1 MDTYH
6 RWMEVVAGVTLAGVP
21 AISVPAGFDARGL
34 PMGLQLIGPPEGD
47 AALLRLAHA
56 YDLATRWVER
66 VPPPASLTGDS
77 A

>member
-1 MDTYH
+1 
-6 RWMEVVAGVTLAGVP
+6 
-21 AISVPAGFDARGL
+21 
-34 PMGLQLIGPPEGD
+34 MGLQLIGPPAGD

-66 VPPPASLTGDS
+66 VLPPASLTGDP

>member
-1 MDTYH
+1 M
-6 RWMEVVAGVTLAGVP
+6 AGAAEPPWIELWH
-21 AISVPAGFDARGL
+21 
-34 PMGLQLIGPPEGD
+34 PMGLQLIGPPAGD

-66 VPPPASLTGDS
+66 VPPPASLTGDP